1 MVRGGPQTLRLV
13 CEVDGP
19 GTVQCF
25 TIHNALLM
33 VGLEEWY
40 AWCVGFRMVLH
51 LQDGLQD

>member
-25 TIHNALLM
+25 TMHNALLM

-40 AWCVGFRMVLH
+40 AWCVGFRDGVTFT
-51 LQDGLQD
+51 GLQD